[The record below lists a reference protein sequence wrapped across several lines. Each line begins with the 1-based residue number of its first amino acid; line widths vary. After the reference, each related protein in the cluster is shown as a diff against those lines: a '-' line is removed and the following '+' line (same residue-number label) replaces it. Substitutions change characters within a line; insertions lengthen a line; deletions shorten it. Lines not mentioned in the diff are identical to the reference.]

1 MERRRLNEV
10 YCIDETGERVP
21 GPFALIPVSTCCYP
35 LKIVIFV
42 IILVIVFAPLE
53 YKYQVCRQLIDWLVF
68 NANSINISAIS
79 WH

>member
-10 YCIDETGERVP
+10 YYIYETGEKGSGSVRP
-21 GPFALIPVSTCCYP
+21 NSRIHLLLP

-53 YKYQVCRQLIDWLVF
+53 YKYKVCRQLIDWLVF

-79 WH
+79 WR